1 MGVRRMHAMAPI
13 TIEEELLRALQR
25 RAERLTRG
33 ELDDM
38 GRVLGDVPAL
48 EDLRRA
54 IDVLGAH
61 TRQGFE
67 HQHAYI
73 AALSTAQEA
82 ERGRLAR
89 ELHDEV
95 VQQLIALGHG
105 VDRVQRLLERG
116 DRAEAVERL
125 QTMRGS
131 ITGLVAEL
139 RTVIGDLRPPALE
152 ELGLLPAV
160 ELLLRRGGEGAPEVS
175 LLVQGEERRLAP
187 QSELALFRIIQ
198 EAWSN
203 IRRHARAAHAELIF
217 RYTPDG
223 LVVTIADDGAG
234 FAPPDDHDA
243 PEGHWGVRGMRERA
257 ELTGGQLELASAP
270 GQGARITVR
279 IPYPGVDSR
288 DPVCG
293 MSVGPEA
300 LGAEHD
306 GQLYRFCSPAC
317 RELFLAQPG
326 HYVAPKDEG

>member
-1 MGVRRMHAMAPI
+1 MAEL
-13 TIEEELLRALQR
+13 TIDEAVLQALQR
-25 RAERLTRG
+25 RAEQMARG
-33 ELDDM
+33 ELCD
-38 GRVLGDVPAL
+38 LGQVVCDIPAV

-61 TRQGFE
+61 TRQGLQ

-95 VQQLIALGHG
+95 VQQLIALAQG
-105 VDRVQRLLERG
+105 VDRVQRLIERG
-116 DRAEAVERL
+116 DAAKASERL
-125 QTMRGS
+125 HTMRG
-131 ITGLVAEL
+131 GLTALVGEL

-160 ELLLRRGGEGAPEVS
+160 ELLLQRGGAGAPEVS

-203 IRRHARAAHAELIF
+203 IRRHAQATHADVTF
-217 RYTPDG
+217 RYGADG
-223 LVVTIADDGAG
+223 LAVTIGDDGVG
-234 FAPPDDHDA
+234 FASPDDHDA
-243 PEGHWGVRGMRERA
+243 PDGHWGLRGMRERA
-257 ELTGGQLELASAP
+257 ELTGGRLDVASAP
-270 GQGARITVR
+270 GQGTTLRVS
-279 IPYPGVDSR
+279 IPYPGVGGR

-300 LGAEHD
+300 IGAEHD
-306 GQLYRFCSPAC
+306 GRLYRFCSPAC
-317 RELFLAQPG
+317 RDLFLAQPQ
-326 HYVAPKDEG
+326 HYVAPL

>member
-1 MGVRRMHAMAPI
+1 MAQL
-13 TIEEELLRALQR
+13 TIDESMLRALQQ
-25 RAERLTRG
+25 RAEQMARG
-33 ELDDM
+33 DLCEL
-38 GRVLGDVPAL
+38 GQVVCDVPAL

-61 TRQGFE
+61 TTQGLQ

-95 VQQLIALGHG
+95 VQELVALGHS

-116 DRAEAVERL
+116 EGEQAATRL
-125 QTMRGS
+125 HTMRSS
-131 ITGLVAEL
+131 ITALVGEL

-160 ELLLRRGGEGAPEVS
+160 ELLLQRGGEGAPDVA
-175 LLVQGEERRLAP
+175 LLVQGDERRLAP

-203 IRRHARAAHAELIF
+203 IRRHAHASHVDVTF
-217 RYTPDG
+217 RYAADG
-223 LVVTIADDGAG
+223 LVVRVMDDGVG
-234 FAPPDDHDA
+234 FTPPREDAAPD
-243 PEGHWGVRGMRERA
+243 GHWGVRGMRERA
-257 ELTGGQLELASAP
+257 ELTGGQIELASAP
-270 GQGARITVR
+270 GQGTTLTVH
-279 IPYPGVDSR
+279 IPYPGVGGR

-300 LGAEHD
+300 LGAEHA
-306 GQLYRFCSPAC
+306 GTLYRFCSPAC
-317 RELFLAQPG
+317 RDLFRAQPQ
-326 HYVAPKDEG
+326 HYVAPA

>member
-1 MGVRRMHAMAPI
+1 MAQV
-13 TIEEELLRALQR
+13 TIDEKVLRALQQ
-25 RAERLTRG
+25 RAEQLARG
-33 ELDDM
+33 ELGDA
-38 GRVLGDVPAL
+38 GQTVCDVPAV

-61 TRQGFE
+61 TRQGLQ

-105 VDRVQRLLERG
+105 VDRVGRLLERG
-116 DRAEAVERL
+116 EPEQAAARL
-125 QTMRGS
+125 RQMRGS
-131 ITGLVAEL
+131 ITALVGEL

-160 ELLLRRGGEGAPEVS
+160 ELLLRRGGEGAPEVA

-203 IRRHARAAHAELIF
+203 IRRHARAAHLDVAF

-223 LVVTIADDGAG
+223 LLVTIADDGVG
-234 FAPPDDHDA
+234 FTPPHDRDA
-243 PEGHWGVRGMRERA
+243 PDGHWGVRGMRERA
-257 ELTGGQLELASAP
+257 ELTGGQLTVASAP
-270 GQGARITVR
+270 GQGTTLTVR
-279 IPYPGVDSR
+279 IPYPGVGGR

-293 MSVGPEA
+293 MSVGPQA

-317 RELFLAQPG
+317 RELFLAQPQQ
-326 HYVAPKDEG
+326 YVAPA

>member
-1 MGVRRMHAMAPI
+1 MGHVMIDEAV
-13 TIEEELLRALQR
+13 LRALQQ
-25 RAERLTRG
+25 RAEQMARG
-33 ELDDM
+33 EL
-38 GRVLGDVPAL
+38 RELGQAL
-48 EDLRRA
+48 SDIPVVEDLRRA

-61 TRQGFE
+61 TKQGLQ

-95 VQQLIALGHG
+95 VQQLIALGHS

-116 DRAEAVERL
+116 DTTLAVERL

-131 ITGLVAEL
+131 MMALVGEL

-160 ELLLRRGGEGAPEVS
+160 ELLLQRSGEGAPEVS

-203 IRRHARAAHAELIF
+203 IRRHARATHAEVTF
-217 RYTPDG
+217 RYAAAD
-223 LVVTIADDGAG
+223 LVVTIADDGVG
-234 FAPPDDHDA
+234 FAPPNDHDM

-257 ELTGGQLELASAP
+257 ELTGGQLTVTSAP
-270 GQGARITVR
+270 GAGARLTVQ
-279 IPYPGVDSR
+279 IPYPGVGGR

-293 MSVGPEA
+293 MSVGPDA
-300 LGAEHD
+300 IGAEHD

-317 RELFLAQPG
+317 RDLFLAQPQ
-326 HYVAPKDEG
+326 HYVAPT

>member
-1 MGVRRMHAMAPI
+1 MGKLLIDEA
-13 TIEEELLRALQR
+13 ELRALQR
-25 RAERLTRG
+25 RAEQMARG
-33 ELDDM
+33 ELGTM
-38 GRVLGDVPAL
+38 GQPVSAIPAM

-61 TRQGFE
+61 TRQGLQ
-67 HQHAYI
+67 HQYAYI

-116 DRAEAVERL
+116 APEQAAERL
-125 QTMRGS
+125 QSMRSS
-131 ITGLVAEL
+131 ITALVNEL
-139 RTVIGDLRPPALE
+139 RTMIGDLRPPALE

-160 ELLLRRGGEGAPEVS
+160 ELLLRRGGEGAPEVA
-175 LLVQGEERRLAP
+175 LMVQGVERRLAP

-203 IRRHARAAHAELIF
+203 IRRHAHASQAEVVF
-217 RYTPDG
+217 RYGDDG
-223 LVVTIADDGAG
+223 VLVTITDDGVG
-234 FAPPDDHDA
+234 FAHPDLDA
-243 PEGHWGVRGMRERA
+243 LPDGHWGLRGMRERA
-257 ELTGGQLELASAP
+257 ELTGGQFVVASAP
-270 GQGARITVR
+270 GRGTTLTIR
-279 IPYPGVDSR
+279 IPYPGVDGR

-293 MSVGPEA
+293 MAVAPDAPGVA
-300 LGAEHD
+300 YG

-317 RELFLAQPG
+317 RELFLAQPE
-326 HYVAPKDEG
+326 HYIAPA